1 MDIKVFYFN
10 SLREC
15 CYVIWDE
22 TSECAIVDP
31 GCLGPGEFSRL
42 KGFVSEK
49 GLRPVRILLT
59 HGHLDHIFGL
69 QACYDEWHPEVN
81 IHPED
86 IFQTEY
92 APVMASELGIDMP
105 AVNCP
110 FVTVTD
116 GQELKVGEMVITVL
130 HTPGHT
136 AGGVCYY
143 CAEDNVLFCGDTL
156 FAGSV
161 GRCDLPKGDAR
172 ALMAS
177 LQTRIARLPHNTDI
191 FPGHGYPTTVGTEL
205 QMNPYLK
212 QNN

>member
-15 CYVIWDE
+15 CYVVWDG

-31 GCLGPGEFSRL
+31 GCWGQGEFSRL

-49 GLRPVRILLT
+49 GLKPVRILLT

-69 QACYDEWHPEVN
+69 QSCYDEWHPAVN
-81 IHPED
+81 IHKED
-86 IFQTEY
+86 IFQTEF
-92 APVMASELGIDMP
+92 APVMASELGMDMP
-105 AVNCP
+105 AVACP
-110 FVTVTD
+110 FETVSD
-116 GQELKVGEMVITVL
+116 GDILKVGSMAFSVI

-143 CAEDNVLFCGDTL
+143 NPEAGSLFCGDTL

-161 GRCDLPKGDAR
+161 GRSDLPKGDAA
-172 ALMAS
+172 ALMES
-177 LQTRIARLPHNTDI
+177 LQTRIATLPLDTDI
-191 FPGHGYPTTVGTEL
+191 FPGHGYPTKIGTEL
-205 QMNPYLK
+205 KMNPYLS
-212 QNN
+212 QNQ